1 MSDRF
6 QTNMEIGGPL
16 DRAHLGELDDL
27 ASDWEIDWSD
37 RATREDIEQA
47 SATRTPLE
55 LTDNELSYGGHETL
69 TAFCQ
74 AHQLPYKVTIDGK
87 YEYTGEVRVW
97 APGMATELLQ
107 TATNDAN
114 AVLALSDLRQ
124 LEEGGKTLADAIRV
138 LAGFDEFTLPALELL
153 GDHDVDEQV
162 MSGDERLLEM

>member
-6 QTNMEIGGPL
+6 QTKMEIGGPL
-16 DRAHLGELDDL
+16 DRAHLDELDDL
-27 ASDWEIDWSD
+27 ASEWEIDWSD
-37 RATREDIEQA
+37 RATRRDIEQA

-107 TATNDAN
+107 TATNDGN
-114 AVLALSDLRQ
+114 AVLALSELRQ

-138 LAGFDEFTLPALELL
+138 LAGFDEFTPPALELL
-153 GDHDVDEQV
+153 GDQDVDEEV
-162 MSGDERLLEM
+162 MSGGKRLLEL